1 MKLIV
6 ASLLAGS
13 AVAFV
18 PASPAARGFALRE
31 GETAV
36 AEATEEVEAPPAPT
50 PTPKKKAGKVK
61 AATPWENELGAQ
73 KPVR

>member
-13 AVAFV
+13 AAAFV

-36 AEATEEVEAPPAPT
+36 EEAVEEEVAAPAPPA
-50 PTPKKKAGKVK
+50 PKKKAGKVK
-61 AATPWENELGAQ
+61 AATPFENELGAQ